1 MSNEIK
7 KHFKHEGKSMGI
19 PHYQR
24 LKNNL
29 LSLPYRVK
37 LMLVFS
43 LLILLTALILGSITY
58 YQFAKSSQ
66 KRTEE
71 YQIQLA
77 DQINQNINRYL
88 KEMQIISLS
97 PLYDQRVL
105 DILKVHQEPSAS
117 TVFPPASERL
127 PMWRYIS
134 SLIHMRNEIKGIHIL
149 ANDGTI
155 FSNLDSNSVMLK
167 VFERNN
173 EWIKKIEKADGEWV
187 LLPLH
192 QPNYYLNK
200 ETSVFSV
207 GRLIRDPSTY
217 EPLGI
222 IKVDLKQELIEEIIG
237 NTISNSHI
245 FILDSDNQLIYP
257 NKENKIIEPSFLEEL
272 EGVTVKNYTNFSTK
286 GKDYMMVYK
295 ESSYSGVKTIM
306 LTPSSVVF
314 SEVNHL
320 RKMIIIVVIIGI
332 IISLLLGFVLSKPLV
347 QSIHKLRKAMDNVQ
361 KGSFSQRVELA
372 SNDEI
377 GQLGNG
383 FNHMIK
389 EIDRL
394 VSEVYKTGLREKEA
408 EVRALQS
415 QMNPHFLYNTLESIN
430 MLAITKG
437 NLDISDMV
445 SSLGRL
451 LRYTIDNSS
460 KVVSLKKE
468 LQFIQSYISIQK
480 VRMGEKLHYLEE
492 IEPSL
497 YDVLL
502 PKLVLQP
509 LVENAIVHGLSS
521 SAGSIFIRVNREGN
535 HVTIKVEDN
544 GKGIKN
550 ERLTEL
556 RRLIENQQHTSTEK
570 HSGIALSN
578 VHERLQLLYGKQY
591 GIQIEGGKTK
601 GFSVILTFPIQRMG
615 EEK

>member
-1 MSNEIK
+1 
-7 KHFKHEGKSMGI
+7 MGM
-19 PHYQR
+19 PQYQR
-24 LKNNL
+24 LKSHL

-58 YQFAKSSQ
+58 FQFAKSSQ
-66 KRTEE
+66 ERTEE

-97 PLYDQRVL
+97 PLYDQQVL
-105 DILKVHQEPSAS
+105 DILKVHQKPSTS
-117 TVFPPASERL
+117 TAFPPASERL

-167 VFERNN
+167 VFERNS

-207 GRLIRDPSTY
+207 ARLIRDPSTY

-222 IKVDLKQELIEEIIG
+222 IKIDLKQELIEEIID
-237 NTISNSHI
+237 NTNSKSHI
-245 FILDSDNQLIYP
+245 FIVDSGNQFIYP

-272 EGVTVKNYTNFSTK
+272 EDVTVKNYTSIPIS
-286 GKDYMMVYK
+286 GKDYMMVYN

-306 LTPSSVVF
+306 LTPRSVVF

-320 RKMIIIVVIIGI
+320 RKVMMVVVIIGI
-332 IISLLLGFVLSKPLV
+332 VISLLLGFILSKPLV
-347 QSIHKLRKAMDNVQ
+347 QSIHKLRKAMDKVQ
-361 KGSFSQRVELA
+361 KGNFSQRVEIT
-372 SNDEI
+372 SHDEI

-383 FNHMIK
+383 FNHMIS

-394 VSEVYKTGLREKEA
+394 VTEVYKTGLREKEA
-408 EVRALQS
+408 EIRALQS

-437 NLDISDMV
+437 NLDVSDMV

-451 LRYTIDNSS
+451 LRYTIDHSS
-460 KVVSLKKE
+460 KVVSLKEE

-480 VRMGEKLHYLEE
+480 VRMGEKLQFIEE
-492 IEPSL
+492 IDLSL
-497 YDVLL
+497 YNALL
-502 PKLVLQP
+502 PKLLLQP

-521 SAGSIFIRVNREGN
+521 NGGAIFIKVSREGN
-535 HVTIKVEDN
+535 HIKIKVEDN
-544 GKGIKN
+544 GKGITKK
-550 ERLTEL
+550 RLAEL
-556 RRLIENQQHTSTEK
+556 KRLIEKQKHTSSDK

-578 VHERLQLLYGKQY
+578 VHERIQLFYGKQY
-591 GIQIEGGKTK
+591 GIQIEAGEQE
-601 GFSVILTFPIQRMG
+601 GFSVLLTFPIQRMG